1 MGFPF
6 HIQINLSTGFK
17 GVKLLRLHISLE
29 SYRNLKILQL
39 CLRIPLPPYDG
50 ATIAMY
56 NLAESLTASGAAVKM
71 LSFNTKK
78 HFMDINSIDAA
89 LLDKY
94 KLETV
99 FLDAS
104 VNAWDAFANLF
115 KPNESYNIV
124 RFDSEAFHQK
134 LKELLQSETF
144 DFILFEGLFLSPYL
158 QTVRTF
164 SKAKCILR
172 AHNVEWLIW
181 KRLAKATKNPLKKAY
196 LYFLSDR
203 LKRYE
208 NKVINNFDAIIAISE
223 IDKNLFLRDGCNIP
237 IEVAPTG
244 MNTAKYK
251 NIEQMDADSLSLF
264 HLGSMDW
271 LPNIEAVDWLL
282 KDIWPLI
289 QQKSTKVHLFLAGK
303 NMNPKYFS
311 IKSKNL
317 IVAGEIKDA
326 LKFMEN
332 KQIMVVPL
340 LSGGGIRIKILEG
353 LAAGKVIVST
363 STGAEGINYTDKKN
377 ILIADTPEDF
387 TKTILSLLNNPNLLN
402 NIAREAQI
410 LARTQYDNNL
420 IGKKLAGFLK
430 AI

>member
-1 MGFPF
+1 VLIF
-6 HIQINLSTGFK
+6 LS
-17 GVKLLRLHISLE
+17 LHISLE
-29 SYRNLKILQL
+29 SFFNLKILQL

-56 NLAESLTASGAAVKM
+56 NLAESLTASGAEVTM

-78 HFMDINSIDAA
+78 HFTDINSIDAA
-89 LLDKY
+89 LLEKY

-181 KRLAKATKNPLKKAY
+181 KRLAKATKNPLKKTY

-203 LKRYE
+203 LKHYE
-208 NKVINNFDAIIAISE
+208 NIAINKFDAIIAISQP
-223 IDKNLFLRDGCNIP
+223 DKNLFLKDGCNIP

-289 QQKSTKVHLFLAGK
+289 NQQSKKIKLHLAGK
-303 NMNPKYFS
+303 NMSPKYFNL
-311 IKSKNL
+311 KSENL
-317 IVAGEIKDA
+317 IIEGEIKDSE
-326 LKFMEN
+326 KFMQD

-353 LAAGKVIVST
+353 LAAGKVIVTT
-363 STGAEGINYTDKKN
+363 SIGAEGINYTDKKN
-377 ILIADTPEDF
+377 ILIADTPQQFAD
-387 TKTILSLLNNPNLLN
+387 TILALLNNPEKLNSIAKEAQLLARSQYNN
-402 NIAREAQI
+402 NI
-410 LARTQYDNNL
+410 
-420 IGKKLAGFLK
+420 IGEQLVRFYQT
-430 AI
+430 IR

>member
-1 MGFPF
+1 M
-6 HIQINLSTGFK
+6 
-17 GVKLLRLHISLE
+17 
-29 SYRNLKILQL
+29 KILQL
-39 CLRIPLPPYDG
+39 CLRVPLPPYDG

-78 HFMDINSIDAA
+78 HFMDANSIDAA

-104 VNAWDAFANLF
+104 VNAWDAFTNLF

-124 RFDSEAFHQK
+124 RFDSAAFHQK
-134 LKELLQSETF
+134 LKEILQSETF

-181 KRLAKATKNPLKKAY
+181 KRLAAATTNSLKKIY
-196 LYFLSDR
+196 LHFLSGR

-208 NKVINNFDAIIAISE
+208 NNIINNFDAIVAISE
-223 IDKNLFLRDGCNIP
+223 QDKNLFLRDGCNIP

-244 MNTAKYK
+244 MNTAKYN

-282 KDIWPLI
+282 KDIWPMI
-289 QQKSTKVHLFLAGK
+289 QQKSNKVHLFLAGK
-303 NMNPKYFS
+303 NMNPKYFN
-311 IKSKNL
+311 IKSENL

-363 STGAEGINYTDKKN
+363 STGAEGINYSDKKN

-410 LARTQYDNNL
+410 LARTQYDNIL

-430 AI
+430 TI

>member
-56 NLAESLTASGAAVKM
+56 NLAESLTASGAEVKM

-89 LLDKY
+89 LLEKY

-181 KRLAKATKNPLKKAY
+181 KRLAKATKNPLKKTY

-208 NKVINNFDAIIAISE
+208 NKVINNFDAIVAISE
-223 IDKNLFLRDGCNIP
+223 LDKNLFLKDGCNIP

>member
-1 MGFPF
+1 MLIF
-6 HIQINLSTGFK
+6 LS
-17 GVKLLRLHISLE
+17 LHISLE
-29 SYRNLKILQL
+29 SFFNLKILQL
-39 CLRIPLPPYDG
+39 CLRVPLPPYDG

-78 HFMDINSIDAA
+78 HFTDLNSIDAA
-89 LLDKY
+89 LIDKY

-104 VNAWDAFANLF
+104 VNAWDAFTNLF

-124 RFDSEAFHQK
+124 RFDTETFHQK

-181 KRLAKATKNPLKKAY
+181 KRLAKATKNPLKKTY
-196 LYFLSDR
+196 LYFLSGR

-208 NKVINNFDAIIAISE
+208 NNVINNFDAIVAISE
-223 IDKNLFLRDGCNIP
+223 QDKNLFLRDGCNIP

-282 KDIWPLI
+282 NDIWPLI
-289 QQKSTKVHLFLAGK
+289 QQKSNKVHLFLAGK

>member
-1 MGFPF
+1 
-6 HIQINLSTGFK
+6 
-17 GVKLLRLHISLE
+17 
-29 SYRNLKILQL
+29 LKILQL
-39 CLRIPLPPYDG
+39 CLRVPLPPYDG

-78 HFMDINSIDAA
+78 HFMDANSIDAA

-104 VNAWDAFANLF
+104 VNAWDAFTNLF

-124 RFDSEAFHQK
+124 RFDSAAFHQK
-134 LKELLQSETF
+134 LKEILQSETF

-181 KRLAKATKNPLKKAY
+181 KRLAAATTNSLKKIY
-196 LYFLSDR
+196 LHFLSDR

-208 NKVINNFDAIIAISE
+208 NKVINNFDAIVAISE
-223 IDKNLFLRDGCNIP
+223 LDKNLFLKDGCNIP

-282 KDIWPLI
+282 KDIWPMI
-289 QQKSTKVHLFLAGK
+289 QQKSNKVHLFLAGK
-303 NMNPKYFS
+303 NMNPKYFN
-311 IKSKNL
+311 IKSENL

-363 STGAEGINYTDKKN
+363 STGAEGINYSDKKN

-410 LARTQYDNNL
+410 LARTQYDNIL

-430 AI
+430 TI

>member
-1 MGFPF
+1 
-6 HIQINLSTGFK
+6 
-17 GVKLLRLHISLE
+17 
-29 SYRNLKILQL
+29 LKILQL
-39 CLRIPLPPYDG
+39 CLRVPLPPYDG

-78 HFMDINSIDAA
+78 HFMDANSIDAA

-104 VNAWDAFANLF
+104 VNAWDAFTNLF

-124 RFDSEAFHQK
+124 RFDSAAFHQK
-134 LKELLQSETF
+134 LKEILQSETF

-181 KRLAKATKNPLKKAY
+181 KRLAAATTNSLKKIY
-196 LYFLSDR
+196 LHFLSGR

-208 NKVINNFDAIIAISE
+208 NNIINNFDAIVAISE
-223 IDKNLFLRDGCNIP
+223 QDKNLFLRDGCNIP

-244 MNTAKYK
+244 MNTAKYN

-282 KDIWPLI
+282 KDIWPMI
-289 QQKSTKVHLFLAGK
+289 QQKSNKVHLFLAGK
-303 NMNPKYFS
+303 NMNPKYFN
-311 IKSKNL
+311 IKSENL

-363 STGAEGINYTDKKN
+363 STGAEGINYSDKKN

-410 LARTQYDNNL
+410 LARTQYDNIL

-430 AI
+430 TI

>member
-1 MGFPF
+1 MLIF
-6 HIQINLSTGFK
+6 LS
-17 GVKLLRLHISLE
+17 LHISLE
-29 SYRNLKILQL
+29 SFFNLKILQL
-39 CLRIPLPPYDG
+39 CLRVPLPPYDG

-78 HFMDINSIDAA
+78 HFMDANSIDAA

-104 VNAWDAFANLF
+104 VNAWDAFTNLF

-124 RFDSEAFHQK
+124 RFDTETFHQK

-181 KRLAKATKNPLKKAY
+181 KRLAAATTNSLKKIY
-196 LYFLSDR
+196 LHFLSDR

-208 NKVINNFDAIIAISE
+208 NKVINNFDAIVAISE
-223 IDKNLFLRDGCNIP
+223 LDKNLFLKDGCNIP

-282 KDIWPLI
+282 KDIWPMI
-289 QQKSTKVHLFLAGK
+289 QQKSNKVHLFLAGK
-303 NMNPKYFS
+303 NMNPKYFN
-311 IKSKNL
+311 IKSENL

-363 STGAEGINYTDKKN
+363 STGAEGINYSDKKN

-410 LARTQYDNNL
+410 LARTQYDNIL

-430 AI
+430 TI

>member
-1 MGFPF
+1 MLIF
-6 HIQINLSTGFK
+6 LS
-17 GVKLLRLHISLE
+17 LHISLE
-29 SYRNLKILQL
+29 SFFNLKILQL
-39 CLRIPLPPYDG
+39 CLRVPLPPYDG

-78 HFMDINSIDAA
+78 HFMDANSIDAA

-104 VNAWDAFANLF
+104 VNAWDAFTNLF

-124 RFDSEAFHQK
+124 RFDSAAFHQK
-134 LKELLQSETF
+134 LKEILQSETF

-181 KRLAKATKNPLKKAY
+181 KRLAAATTNSLKKIY
-196 LYFLSDR
+196 LHFLSDR

-208 NKVINNFDAIIAISE
+208 NKVINNFDAIVAISE
-223 IDKNLFLRDGCNIP
+223 LDKNLFLKDGCNIP

-282 KDIWPLI
+282 KDIWPMI
-289 QQKSTKVHLFLAGK
+289 QQKSNKVHLFLAGK
-303 NMNPKYFS
+303 NMNPKYFN
-311 IKSKNL
+311 IKSENL

-363 STGAEGINYTDKKN
+363 STGAEGINYSDKKN

-410 LARTQYDNNL
+410 LARTQYDNIL

-430 AI
+430 TI

>member
-1 MGFPF
+1 
-6 HIQINLSTGFK
+6 
-17 GVKLLRLHISLE
+17 
-29 SYRNLKILQL
+29 
-39 CLRIPLPPYDG
+39 
-50 ATIAMY
+50 
-56 NLAESLTASGAAVKM
+56 
-71 LSFNTKK
+71 
-78 HFMDINSIDAA
+78 
-89 LLDKY
+89 
-94 KLETV
+94 
-99 FLDAS
+99 
-104 VNAWDAFANLF
+104 
-115 KPNESYNIV
+115 
-124 RFDSEAFHQK
+124 
-134 LKELLQSETF
+134 
-144 DFILFEGLFLSPYL
+144 
-158 QTVRTF
+158 
-164 SKAKCILR
+164 
-172 AHNVEWLIW
+172 
-181 KRLAKATKNPLKKAY
+181 
-196 LYFLSDR
+196 
-203 LKRYE
+203 
-208 NKVINNFDAIIAISE
+208 INNFDAIVAISE
-223 IDKNLFLRDGCNIP
+223 QDKNLFLRDGCNIP

-282 KDIWPLI
+282 KDIWPMI
-289 QQKSTKVHLFLAGK
+289 QQKSNKVHLFLAGK
-303 NMNPKYFS
+303 NMNPKYFN
-311 IKSKNL
+311 IKSENL

-410 LARTQYDNNL
+410 LARTQYDNIL

-430 AI
+430 TI

>member
-1 MGFPF
+1 MLIF
-6 HIQINLSTGFK
+6 LS
-17 GVKLLRLHISLE
+17 LHISLE
-29 SYRNLKILQL
+29 SFFNLKILQL
-39 CLRIPLPPYDG
+39 CLRVPLPPYDG

-78 HFMDINSIDAA
+78 HFMDANSIDAA

-104 VNAWDAFANLF
+104 VNAWDAFTNLF

-124 RFDSEAFHQK
+124 RFDTETFHQK

-181 KRLAKATKNPLKKAY
+181 KRLAKATKNPLKKTY

-208 NKVINNFDAIIAISE
+208 NKVINNFDAIVAISE
-223 IDKNLFLRDGCNIP
+223 QDKNLFLRDGCNIP

-244 MNTAKYK
+244 MNTAKYN

-282 KDIWPLI
+282 KDIWPMI
-289 QQKSTKVHLFLAGK
+289 QQKSNKVQLFLAGK
-303 NMNPKYFS
+303 NMNPKYFN
-311 IKSKNL
+311 IKSENL

-363 STGAEGINYTDKKN
+363 STGAEGINYSDKKN

-410 LARTQYDNNL
+410 LARTQYDNIL

-430 AI
+430 TI

>member
-1 MGFPF
+1 MLIF
-6 HIQINLSTGFK
+6 LS
-17 GVKLLRLHISLE
+17 LHISLE
-29 SYRNLKILQL
+29 SFFNLKILQL
-39 CLRIPLPPYDG
+39 CLRVPLPPYDG

-78 HFMDINSIDAA
+78 HFMDANSIDAA

-104 VNAWDAFANLF
+104 VNAWDAFTNLF

-124 RFDSEAFHQK
+124 RFDSAAFHQK
-134 LKELLQSETF
+134 LKEILQSETF

-181 KRLAKATKNPLKKAY
+181 KRLAAATTNSLKKIY
-196 LYFLSDR
+196 LHFLSDR

-208 NKVINNFDAIIAISE
+208 NKVINNFDAIVAISE
-223 IDKNLFLRDGCNIP
+223 LDKNLFLKDGCNIP

-244 MNTAKYK
+244 MTTAKYK
-251 NIEQMDADSLSLF
+251 NIEPMDADSLSLF

-282 KDIWPLI
+282 KDIWPMI
-289 QQKSTKVHLFLAGK
+289 QQKSNKVHLFLAGK
-303 NMNPKYFS
+303 NMNPKYFN
-311 IKSKNL
+311 IKSENL

-363 STGAEGINYTDKKN
+363 STGAEGINYSDKKN

-410 LARTQYDNNL
+410 LARTQYDNIL

-430 AI
+430 TI